1 MYVVYIS
8 SDNEIICETPLLSRY
23 QSIADS
29 KSEQSKVF
37 PLRLLMLSRNEI
49 IAVCAAGAFIF
60 ICILIVVFS
69 NPSSRHQEKYEI
81 NNVFIDDKLID
92 EIAFIKFGTYG
103 KVKAVTIIKTIMLSL
118 ELFPLSRRN
127 K

>member
-103 KVKAVTIIKTIMLSL
+103 KVKAVTIITTIMLSL
-118 ELFPLSRRN
+118 ELFSLSRRN

>member
-103 KVKAVTIIKTIMLSL
+103 KVKAVTIISTIMLSL